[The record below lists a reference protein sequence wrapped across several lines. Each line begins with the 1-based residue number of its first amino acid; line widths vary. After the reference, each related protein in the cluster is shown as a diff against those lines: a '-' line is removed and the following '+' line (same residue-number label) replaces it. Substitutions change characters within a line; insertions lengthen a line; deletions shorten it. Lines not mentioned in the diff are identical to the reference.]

1 MSPSVASSSAA
12 TAEPR
17 SAHAE
22 VKPELANGG
31 AFSRESIDSMESA
44 PDVAGAEAPMPAGL
58 GTRASG
64 SGNLTV
70 GVLGVVGENGSGRE
84 SPEAEVA
91 TAPASVA
98 ATDEAA
104 RVEGL
109 PPSETEGNGNDA
121 GGGEVGLAGDAGGAA
136 DDVAAAIARATADFA
151 RLPPRVLGSDKQAGS
166 SDKVAGGSDKL
177 TSSTDKKTSSS
188 DMQTGNGDKPSGSD
202 RQVGGSD
209 KQTGKQAGG
218 SGSGSDKQAGETG
231 EKKGLATRA
240 RSAGGGSSSNLM
252 RGTASSSLRL
262 KLTAPST
269 LEDNGRGEVSAPRTG
284 LRASEN
290 ASHNAVY
297 MLPMVEAYNLL
308 NVASVAF
315 VGVSSAKLYL
325 VEYDAADRGA

>member
-1 MSPSVASSSAA
+1 MRQSTPGRRPPSIGGEGSASSFPSMSPSVASSSAA

-17 SAHAE
+17 SGHAE

-31 AFSRESIDSMESA
+31 AFLRESIDSMESA
-44 PDVAGAEAPMPAGL
+44 QDVAGAEAPMPAGL

-64 SGNLTV
+64 SGNLSVV

-91 TAPASVA
+91 TAPANVA

-109 PPSETEGNGNDA
+109 PSSETGGNGNDA

-166 SDKVAGGSDKL
+166 SDKVAGDSDKL
-177 TSSTDKKTSSS
+177 TGSSDKKTGSS
-188 DMQTGNGDKPSGSD
+188 DRHTDNGDKPSGSD
-202 RQVGGSD
+202 RQAGGSEN
-209 KQTGKQAGG
+209 KIGKQAGG
-218 SGSGSDKQAGETG
+218 SGSGSDKQAGEAA
-231 EKKGLATRA
+231 EKKGLSTRA
-240 RSAGGGSSSNLM
+240 RSAGGGSSSHLM

-269 LEDNGRGEVSAPRTG
+269 VEDNDRGDVSAPRTG
-284 LRASEN
+284 RRASEN

-297 MLPMVEAYNLL
+297 IYCLWSRLITC
-308 NVASVAF
+308 
-315 VGVSSAKLYL
+315 
-325 VEYDAADRGA
+325 